1 MIKFELKK
9 MIKSKKILIVILF
22 AFIMTLYVQNLSK
35 KIDVEK
41 KYPIY
46 PKGLYHE
53 SIFSEAVAK
62 KEDELFN
69 SKEFRDILLIG
80 IHNRVSREEFNSY
93 TKEGKEAIREKYQ
106 KDEIERIKKE
116 AEYLKNYN
124 IEIEDELARKAWEW
138 TYYEYIYAEN
148 NGLDI
153 RTTAYP
159 YITTNL
165 ARVIIY
171 NSSLLFG
178 IPFLFLLI
186 MLFYGSISLER
197 EKGSLDLLRLTNL
210 NSKQIIASKLFSVF
224 CLLLTYIFS
233 LMIFLIITSP
243 IFGVEIR
250 GFREIYRILSN
261 QFNYIIAYQLIFKIL
276 AMFISI
282 MMIFAVVLIILNKLI
297 KKSESIFAISIIL
310 ILGMIYL
317 TNNYDVFKN
326 RYNIFYAMDYMRLIT
341 GFTQAKFS
349 INGDY
354 KIIYNM
360 AESEIYLYILS
371 ILSILI
377 ITLKDID
384 IFHCLFEF
392 KRIKTNKIKNT
403 NFFKFEIKKIIGNR
417 TIYIFM
423 VAILVVI
430 LGEFFKNNIYIE
442 STKQNTFKS
451 SNYWDEIAKDTEK
464 ELNDTRRKYLKEGM
478 DIEDIEDNMEIIF
491 LKESLASSKNNSRDY
506 RELCENYLNSDGE
519 KYYQVAIDLLNNFWK
534 NYLLGENVYKSGQAH
549 QANVLENEIKFNYA
563 IEKNIKPVLQDTIIY
578 SEYEEFVNSEVEKE
592 MKNSSILLSGEG
604 VFTLSRFIRNFN
616 IDIIILIITSLIVT
630 GYVLDKEYGRQIE
643 LIKTQPFNEY
653 IYHIKRICV
662 NVLCV
667 SIFAIFIILF
677 IICLASLFNGLGE
690 INYPVI
696 EYREILDSNS
706 GNFAFEFAKSVSII
720 PIWQYLLRFTFIL
733 ILQIAFIISLILL
746 ISIFSKN
753 RVDLL
758 IKFIFAIIIGISLN
772 YIVNVDLLHLLNPF
786 TYIKTGNIANNA
798 ILIKEEIKNAS
809 FNTSAYVISIWTLIL
824 SIFGSLAYKLKNQ

>member
-9 MIKSKKILIVILF
+9 MIKSKNILLVILF

-41 KYPIY
+41 KYPVY
-46 PKGLYHE
+46 PNELYHE

-80 IHNRVSREEFNSY
+80 IHNRISREEFNSY
-93 TKEGKEAIREKYQ
+93 TKEEKEAIREKYQ
-106 KDEIERIKKE
+106 KDEIEKIKRE
-116 AEYLKNYN
+116 AEYLKNNN
-124 IEIEDELARKAWEW
+124 INIEDELARKGWEW
-138 TYYEYIYAEN
+138 TYYEYMYAEK

-186 MLFYGSISLER
+186 ILFYGSISLER

-210 NSKQIIASKLFSVF
+210 SSKQIIASKLFSIF
-224 CLLLTYIFS
+224 CFLLTYIFS

-250 GFREIYRILSN
+250 GFSEIYRILSD
-261 QFNYIIAYQLIFKIL
+261 QFNYIKAYQLIFKIL
-276 AMFISI
+276 AMYISI

-354 KIIYNM
+354 KIIYKI

-371 ILSILI
+371 ILSIVI

-384 IFHCLFEF
+384 IFHWLFEF
-392 KRIKTNKIKNT
+392 KGINTNKIKNASLL
-403 NFFKFEIKKIIGNR
+403 KFEIKKILGNR
-417 TIYIFM
+417 IIYIFM
-423 VAILVVI
+423 IAILIVI

-442 STKQNTFKS
+442 SMKKNTFKS
-451 SNYWDEIAKDTEK
+451 SIYWDEITKDTKK
-464 ELNDTRRKYLKEGM
+464 ELNDTRSKYLKEGM
-478 DIEDIEDNMEIIF
+478 DKEDIEDNMEIIF
-491 LKESLASSKNNSRDY
+491 LKESLASSKKNSRDY
-506 RELCENYLNSDGE
+506 KELCENYLNSNGE
-519 KYYQVAIDLLNNFWK
+519 KYYQVAKDLLNNFWK
-534 NYLLGENVYKSGQAH
+534 NYLLGASLYKSGQAH
-549 QANVLENEIKFNYA
+549 QANILENEIIFNYA
-563 IEKNIKPVLQDTIIY
+563 IENNIIPVLQDTIIY

-616 IDIIILIITSLIVT
+616 IDIILLAITSLIVT

-653 IYHIKRICV
+653 LYHIKRICV
-662 NVLCV
+662 NVLCA

-677 IICLASLFNGLGE
+677 IICFASLFNGLGE

-696 EYREILDSNS
+696 EYRELMDSNS

-746 ISIFSKN
+746 ISIFSNN